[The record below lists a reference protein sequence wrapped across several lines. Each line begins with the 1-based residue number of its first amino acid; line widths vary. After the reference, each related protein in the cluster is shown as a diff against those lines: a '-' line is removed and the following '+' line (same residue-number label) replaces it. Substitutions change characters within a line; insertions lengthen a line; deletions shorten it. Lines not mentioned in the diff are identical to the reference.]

1 LKKDVAEEKYGLP
14 LKRYFV
20 HKAMNAVIQGSS
32 ADMIKLGMI
41 NLFKKGEVPH
51 LTIHDEL
58 DFSVRDLDH
67 ARMIRQ
73 EMLTCVDLCVP
84 LKVDCELGPSWGE
97 AVEVQ
102 L

>member
-1 LKKDVAEEKYGLP
+1 
-14 LKRYFV
+14 
-20 HKAMNAVIQGSS
+20 
-32 ADMIKLGMI
+32 MIKQAMV
-41 NLFKKGEVPH
+41 NLYKLGEVPN

-73 EMLTCVDLCVP
+73 EMLTCVDLEVP
-84 LKVDCELGPSWGE
+84 LKVDCELGPNWGD
-97 AVEVQ
+97 AVEVE